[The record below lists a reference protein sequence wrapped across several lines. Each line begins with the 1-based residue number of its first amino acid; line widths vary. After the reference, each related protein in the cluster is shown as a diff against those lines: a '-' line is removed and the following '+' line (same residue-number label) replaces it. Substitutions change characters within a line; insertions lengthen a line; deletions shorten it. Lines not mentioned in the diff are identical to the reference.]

1 MPAVL
6 GSVRDLRVV
15 LPRALVLRLAVPA
28 DGEDREPPRVES
40 T

>member
-6 GSVRDLRVV
+6 GSVCDLRVV
-15 LPRALVLRLAVPA
+15 LPGALVLRLAVPA
-28 DGEDREPPRVES
+28 SGQDLEPPGIEA